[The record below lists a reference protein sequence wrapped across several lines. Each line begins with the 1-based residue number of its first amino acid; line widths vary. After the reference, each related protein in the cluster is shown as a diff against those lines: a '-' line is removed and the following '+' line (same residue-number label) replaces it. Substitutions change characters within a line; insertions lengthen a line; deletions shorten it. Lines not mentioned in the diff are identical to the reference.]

1 MTIAYSIAVFDAHAR
16 STNSTY
22 TAGIASR
29 IPLATNSTW
38 NSRVPSDFNRNASV
52 YHRARLVTMNR
63 PIYYTTVE
71 TV

>member
-16 STNSTY
+16 STNTTY

-52 YHRARLVTMNR
+52 YHRAR
-63 PIYYTTVE
+63 
-71 TV
+71 

>member
-1 MTIAYSIAVFDAHAR
+1 MIFQFLPAIIMTIAYSIAVFDAHAR
-16 STNSTY
+16 STNTTY

-52 YHRARLVTMNR
+52 YHRAR
-63 PIYYTTVE
+63 
-71 TV
+71 